1 MNHIEMLNYIYSY
14 ENAVISIKQ
23 YNACTIGHYIKG
35 LIEFRNKLYSNLTPP
50 EFSQQEIEQVTSEE
64 TCKYIAFLGKMLCKK
79 LSNSQFETMLR
90 LMSNAYLKTKEI
102 DKNGKILQQFNSS
115 IDSVKQNLVN
125 NPTTMT
131 NYRLRDIAKTKK
143 IIDNQSGLSKV

>member
-64 TCKYIAFLGKMLCKK
+64 TCKYIAFLEKMLCKK

-143 IIDNQSGLSKV
+143 IIDNQSGLSKE